1 MSDHLTG
8 LRLLLVDDEEGFVTT
23 LAERLELRG
32 LAPRVA
38 LNGEQALALATEEPP
53 QVMVLD
59 LRMPG
64 MSGQEVLRA
73 VKSRWPL
80 TEVIML
86 TGHGSEQDRDAC
98 LALGAGAYHKKPLD
112 LEVLM
117 DSIRAAARR
126 NEERAGKAQAGGR

>member
-1 MSDHLTG
+1 MNDLTG
-8 LRLLLVDDEEGFVTT
+8 LKLLLVDDEEGFVTT

-32 LAPRVA
+32 IESRVA
-38 LNGEQALALATEEPP
+38 LNGEEALALAADEEP

-64 MSGQEVLRA
+64 MSGLEVLKAAR
-73 VKSRWPL
+73 SRWPL
-80 TEVIML
+80 IEVIML

-98 LALGAGAYHKKPLD
+98 LSLGAGAYHKKPLE
-112 LEVLM
+112 LEVLL

-126 NEERAGKAQAGGR
+126 HEERAGKALAAE

>member
-1 MSDHLTG
+1 MSDLSG
-8 LRLLLVDDEEGFVTT
+8 LKLLLVDDEEGFVTT

-32 LAPRVA
+32 LEPRVA
-38 LNGEQALALATEEPP
+38 LSGEQALALAEAEPP

-64 MSGQEVLRA
+64 MSGLEVLKA
-73 VKSRWPL
+73 VRSRWPF

-98 LALGAGAYHKKPLD
+98 LALGAGGYHKKPLE
-112 LEVLM
+112 LEVLL

-126 NEERAGKAQAGGR
+126 NAERAGKAAAAE